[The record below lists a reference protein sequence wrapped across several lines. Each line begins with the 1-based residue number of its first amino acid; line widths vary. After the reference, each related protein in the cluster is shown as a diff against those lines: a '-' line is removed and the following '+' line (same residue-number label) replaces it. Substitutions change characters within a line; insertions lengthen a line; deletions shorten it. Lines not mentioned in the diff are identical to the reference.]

1 MPLLN
6 HEKGT
11 EKRMKWL
18 DNTFFSNTNITVNRC
33 GFLTC
38 WNLAFVASKN
48 FSCFLVDLQIILFI
62 FEPFFKKKNK
72 FLWKYVSSSFLDTF
86 PKRNNMFFYLYF
98 LQLENST
105 TSYIPGVMYCYL
117 IRNIHNIFKYRNK
130 IQVIVWWC
138 YLCQDFR
145 EILLIY
151 SVK

>member
-33 GFLTC
+33 GSLTC
-38 WNLAFVASKN
+38 WNLAFDASTN

-62 FEPFFKKKNK
+62 FETFLKKKSK

-86 PKRNNMFFYLYF
+86 PKRNNILFLFIF

-105 TSYIPGVMYCYL
+105 ISYIPYFNVLLPNMQYL
-117 IRNIHNIFKYRNK
+117 QHFQISEYFV
-130 IQVIVWWC
+130 QF
-138 YLCQDFR
+138 YLVTQ
-145 EILLIY
+145 
-151 SVK
+151 

>member
-33 GFLTC
+33 GSLTC
-38 WNLAFVASKN
+38 WNLAFDASKN

-62 FEPFFKKKNK
+62 FETFLKKKNK

-86 PKRNNMFFYLYF
+86 PKRNNILFLFIF

-105 TSYIPGVMYCYL
+105 ISYIPGIMYCYL
-117 IRNIHNIFKYRNK
+117 ICNIHNIFKSRNK
-130 IQVIVWWC
+130 I
-138 YLCQDFR
+138 FR
-145 EILLIY
+145 AILFSH